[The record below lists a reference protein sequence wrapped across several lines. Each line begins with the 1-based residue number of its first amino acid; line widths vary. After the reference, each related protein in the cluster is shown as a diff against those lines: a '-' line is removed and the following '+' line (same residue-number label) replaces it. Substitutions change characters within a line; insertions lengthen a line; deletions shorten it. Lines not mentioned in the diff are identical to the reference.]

1 MVVHVFTRP
10 GGSYVN
16 ILVVVHIHVFLF
28 FSCSWR
34 FGFLNRFM
42 VFPCA
47 WWFMWFS
54 CFKWCSHVH
63 AVNHVHVVSLVIM
76 VVHVFHGH
84 GGSCCSWSWW
94 FMFLTCFYMFIA
106 VHGFCHGGS
115 FFMSMIQFLNILMV
129 VHVHVL
135 PHNFWFSW
143 GWHVSPY
150 ICLARPHAWRIDI
163 AGGIQALLPVT
174 FAFFLS
180 VCCSF
185 CRGGA
190 VWAPRM
196 DHASTLWQHLV
207 GNFR

>member
-1 MVVHVFTRP
+1 MFLHVLVVHMLTFLWWFIFMCFYFFHVHGGLGFLTGSWCFHVH
-10 GGSYVN
+10 GGSCGF
-16 ILVVVHIHVFLF
+16 HV
-28 FSCSWR
+28 
-34 FGFLNRFM
+34 
-42 VFPCA
+42 
-47 WWFMWFS
+47 
-54 CFKWCSHVH
+54 FKWCSHVH
-63 AVNHVHVVSLVIM
+63 AVNHVHVVSLVFM